1 MPNFDEM
8 KSLFLTIAILLL
20 LPNSAQEQ
28 LTVTLKAG
36 EQITVTNKSIRLYQ
50 TTIEE
55 VLKAFEFEDK
65 FEVYFAIWDGVDME
79 TGMDIS
85 GTEFGKNIMYRGIE
99 FEYKGV
105 SKDSLNLEWIRI
117 KKNDNL
123 KVIINDHIMLGQTNP
138 PIDVYFTKRTKND
151 YISDDSL
158 TYNMY
163 SQGVSFQFERQGNNR
178 ILEEVSIHYKIEEN

>member
-1 MPNFDEM
+1 
-8 KSLFLTIAILLL
+8 
-20 LPNSAQEQ
+20 
-28 LTVTLKAG
+28 
-36 EQITVTNKSIRLYQ
+36 
-50 TTIEE
+50 
-55 VLKAFEFEDK
+55 
-65 FEVYFAIWDGVDME
+65 ME

-123 KVIINDHIMLGQTNP
+123 KVIIINDHIMLGRDLTSDRCLLYQE
-138 PIDVYFTKRTKND
+138 TKND